1 MKKVSLES
9 YAKVNLTLQI
19 KNKRSDGYHNI
30 STIFQEIDLNDKII
44 MEKKSIKI
52 ENQVLSEENQLSWDQ
67 VQENLKNTLGL
78 QIYTSW

>member
-1 MKKVSLES
+1 
-9 YAKVNLTLQI
+9 
-19 KNKRSDGYHNI
+19 
-30 STIFQEIDLNDKII
+30 

-78 QIYTSW
+78 QI